1 MRIAI
6 LVAAIALIA
15 SPSLADQAPASPP
28 APENPPSV
36 CLTLDELNRIIAAQ
50 IATARAQDS
59 AAAAMAKVRAAF
71 PPPPKEPAA
80 GR

>member
-6 LVAAIALIA
+6 LVAAIALVA
-15 SPSLADQAPASPP
+15 SPSLAEPPSPP
-28 APENPPSV
+28 APESPPSV